1 MATHH
6 LPVLSGAVV
15 RWLAPRS
22 GATLFDGT
30 LGGGGH
36 SRALLAAAEGRGRLI
51 AVDRDPGAW
60 ERSGLEGLFP
70 EAEVRFLHRRFE
82 TALADLAA
90 GRLAGT
96 PFDGLLLDLGPS
108 SDQLD
113 DPRRGLSFQVD
124 GPLDMR
130 LDPTT
135 GEPVSAWLER
145 QDEASLTRVL
155 RDFGEIPGAR
165 SLARRILAARPV
177 TTTAALAALCPPAYR
192 GRGRGG
198 RRHNPATLV
207 FQALRIAVN
216 GELDHL
222 AAAVEDGVRCLAPGG
237 RIAVIAFHSLE
248 DRIVKQTLRR
258 LAHPC
263 ICPPTLPTCACGRQ
277 PAVTLL
283 SRRAIVAT
291 PEERDVN
298 PRARSARLRVAER
311 LAVSAASGSPPSNET
326 KRSKGLGARG
336 EGLGKDSPSG

>member
-1 MATHH
+1 MPVATHH
-6 LPVLSGAVV
+6 LPVLTEAVV
-15 RWLAPRS
+15 RWLDPHPEA
-22 GATLFDGT
+22 ALFDGT

-36 SRALLAAAEGRGRLI
+36 SRALLTAAGGRGRLI

-60 ERSGLEGLFP
+60 ERSGLATAFP

-90 GRLAGT
+90 GRLTGG

-113 DPRRGLSFQVD
+113 DPSRGLSFRID

-130 LDPTT
+130 LDPTA
-135 GEPVSAWLER
+135 GEPVSAWLDH
-145 QDEASLTRVL
+145 QDETSLTRVL

-198 RRHNPATLV
+198 RRHHPATLV

-222 AAAVEDGVRCLAPGG
+222 AAAIEDGVRCLAPGG

-263 ICPPTLPTCACGRQ
+263 ICPPALPACACGRR
-277 PAVTLL
+277 PAVTPAT
-283 SRRAIVAT
+283 RRAVVAGAA
-291 PEERDVN
+291 ERAAN

-311 LAVSAASGSPPSNET
+311 TTTHLS
-326 KRSKGLGARG
+326 
-336 EGLGKDSPSG
+336 

>member
-6 LPVLSGAVV
+6 LPVLTEAVV
-15 RWLAPRS
+15 RWLDPHP
-22 GATLFDGT
+22 GAALFDGT

-36 SRALLAAAEGRGRLI
+36 SRALLTAAGGRGRLI

-60 ERSGLEGLFP
+60 ERSSLETAFP
-70 EAEVRFLHRRFE
+70 EATVRFLHRRFE
-82 TALADLAA
+82 TVLADLAA
-90 GRLAGT
+90 GRLTGG
-96 PFDGLLLDLGPS
+96 PFDGVLLDLGPS

-113 DPRRGLSFQVD
+113 DPGRGLSFQVD

-130 LDPTT
+130 LDPTA
-135 GEPVSAWLER
+135 GEPLSAWLDH

-177 TTTAALAALCPPAYR
+177 TTTAALVALCPPAYR
-192 GRGRGG
+192 GRGG
-198 RRHNPATLV
+198 RRHHPATLV

-222 AAAVEDGVRCLAPGG
+222 AAAIEDGVRCLAPGG

-263 ICPPTLPTCACGRQ
+263 ICPPTLPACVCGRQ
-277 PAVTLL
+277 PAITLAT
-283 SRRAIVAT
+283 RRAVVAS
-291 PEERDVN
+291 EAESAAN
-298 PRARSARLRVAER
+298 PRSRSARLRVAER
-311 LAVSAASGSPPSNET
+311 TTTPLS
-326 KRSKGLGARG
+326 
-336 EGLGKDSPSG
+336 

>member
-1 MATHH
+1 VATHH
-6 LPVLSGAVV
+6 LPVLREAVV
-15 RWLAPRS
+15 RWLAPRP
-22 GATLFDGT
+22 GACIFDGT

-36 SRALLAAAEGRGRLI
+36 SRALLTAAGGRGRLI

-96 PFDGLLLDLGPS
+96 PLDAVLLDLGPS

-113 DPRRGLSFQVD
+113 DPSRGLSFQVD

-130 LDPTT
+130 LDPTS

-145 QDEASLTRVL
+145 QDEASLARVL
-155 RDFGEIPGAR
+155 RDFGEVPGAR
-165 SLARRILAARPV
+165 RLARTILAARPIA
-177 TTTAALAALCPPAYR
+177 TTGALAHLCPPAYR
-192 GRGRGG
+192 SRRGRGG

-263 ICPPTLPTCACGRQ
+263 ICPPNLPACACGRR
-277 PAVTLL
+277 PLVTLL

-291 PEERDVN
+291 PEECADN

-311 LAVSAASGSPPSNET
+311 TTNSFT
-326 KRSKGLGARG
+326 
-336 EGLGKDSPSG
+336 